1 MATLR
6 SRRRVVK
13 PINEAKYFSSL
24 SKDTK
29 ISTEAAP
36 PVPNA
41 AGTESDVNN
50 TEQLTPDTEQQQTS
64 LANLALEDS
73 TEKISTEAAPP
84 VPNAAGTES
93 DVNNTEQLTPDTE
106 QQQTSL
112 ANLALE
118 DSTEKISTEAAPP
131 VPNAAGTES
140 DVNNTEQLTPDTEQQ
155 QTSLANLAL
164 EDSTEKIST
173 EAAPPVPNAA
183 GTESDVN
190 NTEQLTPDTEQQ
202 QTSLANLALEDST
215 EKISTEA
222 APPVP
227 NAAGTESDVNNT
239 EQKRARRPVETTP
252 GASDD
257 GDSALEGTS
266 QALHKNTD
274 GKERVHSRR
283 EVRTH
288 SGKKRARR
296 PVETTPGASDDVD
309 SALEGTRPLA
319 WEKDPRRKQKRPWSP
334 TEIAAVMRH
343 FRVHIAKGSLATIKE
358 CKLCKIAEHP
368 ALAKRSEQNLRDFV
382 RNRGIVAKKSFK
394 DIRPVF

>member
-1 MATLR
+1 MNNSHSGASDWLTTLPSASDQLSPTRFTLTWRKRHVQEMATLR

-24 SKDTK
+24 SKDT
-29 ISTEAAP
+29 
-36 PVPNA
+36 
-41 AGTESDVNN
+41 
-50 TEQLTPDTEQQQTS
+50 
-64 LANLALEDS
+64 
-73 TEKISTEAAPP
+73 
-84 VPNAAGTES
+84 
-93 DVNNTEQLTPDTE
+93 
-106 QQQTSL
+106 
-112 ANLALE
+112 
-118 DSTEKISTEAAPP
+118 
-131 VPNAAGTES
+131 
-140 DVNNTEQLTPDTEQQ
+140 
-155 QTSLANLAL
+155 
-164 EDSTEKIST
+164 
-173 EAAPPVPNAA
+173 
-183 GTESDVN
+183 
-190 NTEQLTPDTEQQ
+190 
-202 QTSLANLALEDST
+202 
-215 EKISTEA
+215 KISTEA

-334 TEIAAVMRH
+334 MEIAAVMRH

>member
-257 GDSALEGTS
+257 
-266 QALHKNTD
+266 
-274 GKERVHSRR
+274 
-283 EVRTH
+283 
-288 SGKKRARR
+288 
-296 PVETTPGASDDVD
+296 VD

>member
-1 MATLR
+1 MNNSHSGASDWLTTLPSASDQLSPTRFTLTWRKRHVQEMATLR

-50 TEQLTPDTEQQQTS
+50 TEQMTSDTEQQQTS

-73 TEKISTEAAPP
+73 TEKISTEAALP

-93 DVNNTEQLTPDTE
+93 DVNNTEQ
-106 QQQTSL
+106 
-112 ANLALE
+112 
-118 DSTEKISTEAAPP
+118 
-131 VPNAAGTES
+131 
-140 DVNNTEQLTPDTEQQ
+140 
-155 QTSLANLAL
+155 
-164 EDSTEKIST
+164 
-173 EAAPPVPNAA
+173 
-183 GTESDVN
+183 
-190 NTEQLTPDTEQQ
+190 
-202 QTSLANLALEDST
+202 
-215 EKISTEA
+215 
-222 APPVP
+222 
-227 NAAGTESDVNNT
+227 
-239 EQKRARRPVETTP
+239 
-252 GASDD
+252 
-257 GDSALEGTS
+257 
-266 QALHKNTD
+266 
-274 GKERVHSRR
+274 
-283 EVRTH
+283 
-288 SGKKRARR
+288 KRARR

>member
-1 MATLR
+1 MNNSHSGASDWLTTLPSASDQLSPTRFTLTWRKRHVQEMATLR

-50 TEQLTPDTEQQQTS
+50 TEQMTS
-64 LANLALEDS
+64 
-73 TEKISTEAAPP
+73 
-84 VPNAAGTES
+84 
-93 DVNNTEQLTPDTE
+93 
-106 QQQTSL
+106 
-112 ANLALE
+112 
-118 DSTEKISTEAAPP
+118 
-131 VPNAAGTES
+131 
-140 DVNNTEQLTPDTEQQ
+140 
-155 QTSLANLAL
+155 
-164 EDSTEKIST
+164 
-173 EAAPPVPNAA
+173 
-183 GTESDVN
+183 
-190 NTEQLTPDTEQQ
+190 DTEQQ

-334 TEIAAVMRH
+334 MEIAAVMRH